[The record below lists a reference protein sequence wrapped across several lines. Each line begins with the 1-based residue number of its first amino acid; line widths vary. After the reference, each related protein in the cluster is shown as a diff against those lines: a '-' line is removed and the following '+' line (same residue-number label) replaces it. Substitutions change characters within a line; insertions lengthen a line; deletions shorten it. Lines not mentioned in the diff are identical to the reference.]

1 MPISR
6 IKTDGIQDD
15 AITSAKIGVDVIVAD
30 DLAANSV
37 TVSELTDGAV
47 TGAKLAN
54 NLNYDSGTLYLDSTN
69 NRVGIG
75 TTSPSKELHVK
86 GDIDVEGGTGGVAV
100 LRFKAEEIHGTVEG
114 INIGNNFGGLAFK
127 TNNNGTVAEKVRIDN
142 AGNVGIGVSSMTNK
156 LVLPNASYFAM
167 QDTGGAESLAIRANS
182 SNAMELLTGGGVR
195 MSILSDGK
203 LGLGETNPSSFL
215 HLKKSDATT
224 YDATDADGQVGIGP
238 TIYLE
243 NPANSN
249 ITVGGQIVFGMRS
262 TEAQARIGA
271 TGGAA
276 PELTFGTGDVERMRI
291 DSNGRVGIGT
301 DNPNT
306 PVQVQNDSDTDY
318 NPLSAA
324 FNNILG
330 LKNSTSGA
338 LNNSI
343 MSFTTE
349 SNGEWYIGGV
359 QNSSNNASDFVFVS
373 RDSGSRAERMRIT
386 SNGDINHHTSGSF
399 KIYRFNSSTN
409 PYLNVGSIGCA
420 YFNASST
427 DANAYAIVTNKDSS
441 STMHHICFKNIN
453 SVVGTISTSGSST
466 SYNTSS
472 DYRLK
477 DNVVEMTDATTR
489 LKQLQPKRFN
499 FIADADTTVDG
510 FLAHEVQSVV
520 PEAITGTH
528 DEVDDDGNPV
538 YQGIDQSKLVPLL
551 VKTIQELE
559 ARITALESN

>member
-1 MPISR
+1 MAIRKIISR
-6 IKTDGIQDD
+6 
-15 AITSAKIGVDVIVAD
+15 SIGVDVIAAE
-30 DLAANSV
+30 DLAAGSV
-37 TVSELTDGAV
+37 ETAEIQNGAV
-47 TGAKLAN
+47 TGPKLAD

-75 TTSPSKELHVK
+75 TTNPDGILHVNK
-86 GDIDVEGGTGGVAV
+86 D
-100 LRFKAEEIHGTVEG
+100 
-114 INIGNNFGGLAFK
+114 
-127 TNNNGTVAEKVRIDN
+127 DN
-142 AGNVGIGVSSMTNK
+142 AVIRLTSGTESDWQWLASTTNGGWSPGDAFTLYEHSSGSTGYRFTIKSGGDVGI
-156 LVLPNASYFAM
+156 
-167 QDTGGAESLAIRANS
+167 
-182 SNAMELLTGGGVR
+182 
-195 MSILSDGK
+195 
-203 LGLGETNPSSFL
+203 GETNPSSFL

-271 TGGAA
+271 TGGAS

-306 PVQVQNDSDTDY
+306 PVQVQNNSDTDY

-386 SNGDINHHTSGSF
+386 SNGDINHHTSGLF

-538 YQGIDQSKLVPLL
+538 YQGIDQAKLVPLL
-551 VKTIQELE
+551 VKSLQEALTE
-559 ARITALESN
+559 IDSLKARLDDAGL